1 MNLQKKLLSGLFWVM
16 LLNLMIKP
24 LWILGIEVGV
34 QNAVGKD
41 VYGFYIALFNFA
53 YIFNILL
60 DVGTTNYNTRNIAQH
75 PQLIAKH
82 LPVLLT
88 MKLMLLVLYAVVTFT
103 SALLWGYGSREF
115 YLLAFLT
122 LNQFLNSLIL
132 YLRSNFQG
140 LLLFK
145 WDSVLSILDRAI
157 MIVICGLLLFGTRT
171 GSLGAFR
178 IEWFVYAQTAAYLAT
193 ALLALGVLLRTQ
205 QFSGS
210 KFRLRLNWPMTCMV
224 LKRSL
229 PFALLV
235 LLMACYNRIDPILLQ
250 KLAPDGND
258 QAGIYAGALRL
269 LDALTMIGYLVS
281 VPLLPIYSK
290 LCSRATES
298 QQQIADTTRI
308 VFSAIMVFSIT
319 AAVTLSAFA
328 EQLMGLLYHNSI
340 EEYASVFRIL
350 IFGIIPISITYV
362 FGTLLT
368 ANGSLRQLN
377 SLAAITLAAN
387 IGINMALIPRMGAMG
402 SAWAS
407 LAAQSFMA
415 VAQMVI
421 ALRIF
426 NMRPTGCYILK
437 LLFFALMMAGLSLFG
452 RTWYVVIPFDI
463 LWSIVMAILLRLI
476 DMDELKQ
483 ILKQK

>member
-34 QNAVGKD
+34 QNAVGKE

-60 DVGTTNYNTRNIAQH
+60 DIGTTNYNTRNIAQH

-103 SALLWGYGSREF
+103 AALLWGYGSREF

-145 WDSVLSILDRAI
+145 WDSVLSIMDRAV
-157 MIVICGLLLFGTRT
+157 MILICGLLLIGTRS
-171 GSLGAFR
+171 GNLDAFR

-193 ALLALGVLLRTQ
+193 ALLALWVLMRTPQFAGHRRMLRPD
-205 QFSGS
+205 
-210 KFRLRLNWPMTCMV
+210 WPMTCVV

-258 QAGIYAGALRL
+258 QAGIYAGAFRL
-269 LDALTMIGYLVS
+269 LDALTMIAYLVS

-290 LCSRATES
+290 LCAKADNESRQITE
-298 QQQIADTTRI
+298 TTRI
-308 VFSAIMVFSIT
+308 VFSAIMVFAIT

-368 ANGSLRQLN
+368 ANGSLKQLN
-377 SLAAITLAAN
+377 ILAAVTLVVN
-387 IGINMALIPRMGAMG
+387 IGINLTLIPRCGAVG

-407 LAAQSFMA
+407 LAAQCFMA
-415 VAQMVI
+415 LTQMI
-421 ALRIF
+421 LAIRIF
-426 NMRPTGCYILK
+426 NMRPTGSYILK
-437 LLFFALMMAGLSLFG
+437 LLYFTLIMAGLSLFG
-452 RTWYVVIPFDI
+452 RTWYVAIPFDI
-463 LWSIVMAILLRLI
+463 LWAIAMAILLRLI
-476 DMDELKQ
+476 DMAELKQ

>member
-103 SALLWGYGSREF
+103 AALLWGYGSREF

-258 QAGIYAGALRL
+258 QAGIYAGAFRL

>member
-178 IEWFVYAQTAAYLAT
+178 IEWFVYAQTAAYSAT
-193 ALLALGVLLRTQ
+193 ALLALGVLLRTH

-210 KFRLRLNWPMTCMV
+210 KFGLRLNWPMTCMV

-258 QAGIYAGALRL
+258 QAGIYAGAFRL

-426 NMRPTGCYILK
+426 NMRPIGSYILK